1 MTAVDAPNKLEN
13 RYGADVKLL
22 DPRWAQL
29 ILVVA
34 ICLVYLPLLGGGFVW
49 DDHLLILQNQLTGS
63 FSNLPQMFQTDLWGA
78 TPIADE
84 KTGYYRPLM
93 LVDLTIS
100 RSIAGFNPWVHHFHN
115 LLWHCAST
123 FFLLKLLQSVVKD
136 RLAAVIGTAIFAIH
150 PTQIEAVGFI
160 SARNDPMAVTWLL
173 IALNLLSRER
183 PTLMALFG
191 GALACCAAMLCKES
205 VVFAPILLA
214 FACHAR
220 WGGWGGWRTHVP
232 VFAGFGVALLM
243 RLNAGVGVPAQA
255 AWSRM
260 ETVGLPALAFYLD
273 KLVAPYDIAP
283 VIHFGWLPAVPWAT
297 AGVAIVLLVAMA
309 KIGRSSARAGI
320 AFAFLGLLPAW
331 AAVAHVGAVVD
342 RYLYLPMV
350 GIGWAVAV
358 VARRPWG
365 RMIAQVSIVVFV
377 GLSMRQ
383 APVWKSDATVWM
395 ASVERAPS
403 GYAKG
408 ALAKWLEERGM
419 TKAAAQWYLQA
430 VSQDPMPF
438 EHSCFNL
445 SRIHLKAYGPAVAI
459 EATHKGLLHGCDR
472 SAELMAPFALSYA
485 LQGEWETALTVAHE
499 LTSDPTGQAVIA
511 ELAAKTQLGDVQA
524 LKNSIE
530 SAGEEKGADLRR
542 QVLKVLEHAG
552 ADVGA
557 VEFDLATSA
566 SDASE

>member
-1 MTAVDAPNKLEN
+1 MNSVGAPNKLEN
-13 RYGADVKLL
+13 RYGAVVKLL
-22 DPRWAQL
+22 DPRLAQI

-34 ICLVYLPLLGGGFVW
+34 VCMVYLPLLGGGFVW

-63 FSNLPQMFQTDLWGA
+63 FLNIPEMFQTDLWGA

-100 RSIAGFNPWVHHFHN
+100 RSVAGFQPWIHHLHN
-115 LLWHCAST
+115 LLWHCASI

-136 RLAAVIGTAIFAIH
+136 RLAAVLGTAIFALH

-173 IALNLLSRER
+173 IALNLLSREHLTAR
-183 PTLMALFG
+183 ALFG
-191 GALACCAAMLCKES
+191 GALASCAAMLCKES
-205 VVFAPILLA
+205 VVFAPLLLA

-220 WGGWGGWRTHVP
+220 WGRWGDWRAHLSVIG
-232 VFAGFGVALLM
+232 GFGVALLL
-243 RLNAGVGVPAQA
+243 RINAGVGVPAQA
-255 AWSRM
+255 EWSRL
-260 ETVGLPALAFYLD
+260 EAVGPSALAFYLD
-273 KLVAPYDIAP
+273 KLVVPFDIAP

-297 AGVAIVLLVAMA
+297 AGVALALLVWMG
-309 KIGRSSARAGI
+309 KTGGSSARAGL

-331 AAVAHVGAVVD
+331 AAIAHVGAVVD

-358 VARRPWG
+358 VARRPRG
-365 RMIAQVSIVVFV
+365 RLVAQIAIVIFV
-377 GLSMRQ
+377 ALGMRQ

-408 ALAKWLEERGM
+408 ALAKWLEDHGM
-419 TKAAAQWYLQA
+419 TKAAAHWYLQA
-430 VSQDPMPF
+430 VTQDPMPF

-459 EATHKGLLHGCDR
+459 EATQKGLVHGCER
-472 SAELMAPFALSYA
+472 SAELMAPVALAYA
-485 LQGEWETALTVAHE
+485 LEGQWERALRTAQEVV
-499 LTSDPTGQAVIA
+499 SDSTGKAVIA
-511 ELAAKTQLGDVQA
+511 ELAAKTQLGDIQA
-524 LKNSIE
+524 LQDAIA
-530 SAGEEKGADLRR
+530 SAGEERGADLRQ
-542 QVLKVLEHAG
+542 QVFKVLDHAG
-552 ADVGA
+552 ADVGLVSSVLDTSEI
-557 VEFDLATSA
+557 VEP
-566 SDASE
+566 E